1 MPGTDSLACRWIAP
15 DLARRVLPV
24 LAAGWLGF
32 GPGSAAR
39 DRGCAARSPAAG
51 QAAG

>member
-1 MPGTDSLACRWIAP
+1 MLGTDSLTYRWIAP
-15 DLARRVLPV
+15 DLGRRVLPV

-39 DRGCAARSPAAG
+39 DCGCAARSAVAG